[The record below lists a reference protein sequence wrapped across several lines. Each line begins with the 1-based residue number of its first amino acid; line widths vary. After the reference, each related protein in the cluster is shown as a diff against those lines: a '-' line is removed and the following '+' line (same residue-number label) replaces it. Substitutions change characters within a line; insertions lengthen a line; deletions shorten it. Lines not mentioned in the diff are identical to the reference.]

1 MFRCFQHAELQQ
13 VDPICEIKKLPKSF
27 FKLVKWPK
35 YKSLTLST
43 TDTSQPGCSRSS
55 LTISARPC
63 SLAHIKAVD
72 PSSSCTLT
80 SAPHSSST
88 RTISWRP
95 WLTASINAV
104 WPACKHNELCHF
116 FMQLLSFIER
126 GEYVQMWRMLAEH
139 TCFFCFFALV
149 QLKNS
154 SPVEP
159 VFGIVTLMIYAE
171 QHFSQ

>member
-1 MFRCFQHAELQQ
+1 MTRRKNYIRQKLTYGVQMKLNVQIFSAFRAPA
-13 VDPICEIKKLPKSF
+13 VDLICKIKLPKTF
-27 FKLVKWPK
+27 FKLVHQRNTK

-43 TDTSQPGCSRSS
+43 IDTSQPGCSRSS

-88 RTISWRP
+88 RTISCRP

-116 FMQLLSFIER
+116 FLQHVSFIE
-126 GEYVQMWRMLAEH
+126 
-139 TCFFCFFALV
+139 
-149 QLKNS
+149 
-154 SPVEP
+154 
-159 VFGIVTLMIYAE
+159 
-171 QHFSQ
+171 